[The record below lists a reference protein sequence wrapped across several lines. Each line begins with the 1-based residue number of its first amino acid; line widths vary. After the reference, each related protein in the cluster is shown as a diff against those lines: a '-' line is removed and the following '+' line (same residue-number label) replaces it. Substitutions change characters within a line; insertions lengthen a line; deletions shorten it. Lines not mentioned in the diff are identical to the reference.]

1 MVSLAS
7 VIPAKVDHGI
17 GRGAAQRDFVA
28 AGAGIEH
35 KTVTRAVGSEDYG
48 VVTSTKLDFVAAG
61 IRACLYS
68 CNTEL

>member
-28 AGAGIEH
+28 AGAGIKH
-35 KTVTRAVGSEDYG
+35 KTVTPAIGSEDYD
-48 VVTSTKLDFVAAG
+48 VVTSTKLDFIAGAA
-61 IRACLYS
+61 RLA
-68 CNTEL
+68 TMHAT